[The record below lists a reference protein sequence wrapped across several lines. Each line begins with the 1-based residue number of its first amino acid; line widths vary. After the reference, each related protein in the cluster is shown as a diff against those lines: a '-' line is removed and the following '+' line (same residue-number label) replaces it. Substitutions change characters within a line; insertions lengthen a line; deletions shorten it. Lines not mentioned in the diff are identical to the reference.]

1 VADQARRER
10 GAPIGGGAG
19 GPLSG
24 RVAIVTGAAG
34 GLGSATV
41 RALRQAG
48 TAVVPVDVHGD
59 DCLIADVATAGGNRQ
74 MIDLAVE
81 RHGRLDIL
89 VLNAGAQAMNPIASY
104 AEADWDR
111 LMNLM
116 VKGPFLAMKFAWPQ
130 LTRQP
135 GGRIIVTSS
144 TAGLTGAPY
153 KAAYVAAKHA
163 VLGLVKVAALEGAGA
178 GLTANAVASGWM
190 RTPLAD
196 NQIRDHIR
204 LRGISRDDVIAGMM
218 AEQPAGRFVDPAEVA
233 GLSRSWPAR
242 TDRRSTAPASRSTPA
257 RSPAEARRAR
267 RRLAARANAPATV
280 RRPPRRP
287 PPYGRPRP
295 SQTSLTIPA
304 VTAKQGTPLPV
315 LVPATPR
322 TRPRLRTG
330 PGPQRPG
337 KGTWAGPG
345 HQAGIIPLPAA
356 TAGTTSR

>member
-1 VADQARRER
+1 MADRERRVR
-10 GAPIGGGAG
+10 GAPGGGGAG

-24 RVAIVTGAAG
+24 RVAVVTGAAG

-48 TAVVPVDVHGD
+48 ATVVPVDVHGEG
-59 DCLIADVATAGGNRQ
+59 CLIADVATAEGNRR
-74 MIDLAVE
+74 MVDLAVE

-144 TAGLTGAPY
+144 TAGLVGAPY

-178 GLTANAVASGWM
+178 GLTANAVAPGWM
-190 RTPLAD
+190 RTPLAED
-196 NQIRDHIR
+196 QVRDHVR
-204 LRGISRDDVIAGMM
+204 LRGISRDDVLAGMV
-218 AEQPAGRFVDPAEVA
+218 AEQPAGRFVEAAEVA
-233 GLSRSWPAR
+233 GLI
-242 TDRRSTAPASRSTPA
+242 TF
-257 RSPAEARRAR
+257 
-267 RRLAARANAPATV
+267 L
-280 RRPPRRP
+280 
-287 PPYGRPRP
+287 
-295 SQTSLTIPA
+295 
-304 VTAKQGTPLPV
+304 
-315 LVPATPR
+315 
-322 TRPRLRTG
+322 
-330 PGPQRPG
+330 
-337 KGTWAGPG
+337 AGPG
-345 HQAGIIPLPAA
+345 GSAVNGACIPVDTGTLAG
-356 TAGTTSR
+356 

>member
-1 VADQARRER
+1 MADQSRRDR
-10 GAPIGGGAG
+10 GAPTGGSPG

-34 GLGSATV
+34 GLGSATL
-41 RALRQAG
+41 RALRHAG
-48 TAVVPVDVHGD
+48 AAVVPVDVRGD
-59 DCLIADVATAGGNRQ
+59 ECLIADVASAEGNRR
-74 MIDLAVE
+74 MVDLALE

-144 TAGLTGAPY
+144 TAGLVGAPY

-178 GLTANAVASGWM
+178 GLTANAVAPGWM

-196 NQIRDHIR
+196 NQIRDHVR
-204 LRGISRDDVIAGMM
+204 LREISRDDVIAGMI
-218 AEQPAGRFVDPAEVA
+218 AEQPARRFVDAAEVA
-233 GLSRSWPAR
+233 ALI
-242 TDRRSTAPASRSTPA
+242 TF
-257 RSPAEARRAR
+257 
-267 RRLAARANAPATV
+267 LAGDGGSAISGAC
-280 RRPPRRP
+280 
-287 PPYGRPRP
+287 
-295 SQTSLTIPA
+295 IP
-304 VTAKQGTPLPV
+304 VDTGTL
-315 LVPATPR
+315 
-322 TRPRLRTG
+322 
-330 PGPQRPG
+330 
-337 KGTWAGPG
+337 AG
-345 HQAGIIPLPAA
+345 
-356 TAGTTSR
+356 